1 MSLKFIINNLRV
13 IELSVCRDARL
24 CISTATTITTTET
37 MTTTTTFLT
46 RFFLFLTSLLFVTI
60 ALAQDH
66 DEMVIDQVVA
76 VVGKSIILE
85 SDVQNQYIMY
95 REQSSIRGSSSEIKC
110 RILEEVLFQKL
121 MVTQAEVDSIVVSDI
136 QVEADLDR
144 RLSGFI
150 QQFGSQEKMEDYYG
164 KSIIEIKKELHGIVY
179 EQMLAQQVQSGI
191 VTGIDITP
199 SEIRSFFKSI
209 PEDSIPLIKTEYI
222 IAEIVKNPP
231 ISIEEKL
238 KIKEQLNDIR
248 KRILDGSSFS
258 TLAIMY
264 SQDPGSAKKGG
275 ELGFYGRGQL
285 YPEFEAVAFKLKE
298 GEISNIIETEA
309 GYHIIQ
315 MIARKGDYVN
325 VRHILLSP
333 KVSPQDLTIA
343 KHELD
348 SIANLIRSDSITF
361 IQAVNQFSESENK
374 NNGGIIINPY
384 TMSTTFEADQLD
396 PQVSFVI
403 EKMEVDEISNP
414 VPMKTE
420 DKKDAYRILLLMKR
434 TDPHKANMH
443 DDYIRIQQWALQDK
457 QMRTVNKWIGDKAKN
472 TYVRIIDEYKTC
484 NFDHS
489 WGEK

>member
-1 MSLKFIINNLRV
+1 MIKILISSLQLLSTKNMARV
-13 IELSVCRDARL
+13 LVLSLVL
-24 CISTATTITTTET
+24 LLVNTIV
-37 MTTTTTFLT
+37 
-46 RFFLFLTSLLFVTI
+46 S
-60 ALAQDH
+60 AQEND
-66 DEMVIDQVVA
+66 DFVIDQVVA

-85 SDVQNQYIMY
+85 SDIQNQYLSY
-95 REQSSIRGSSSEIKC
+95 REMQQGISGSASDIKC
-110 RILEEVLFQKL
+110 KILEDVLFQKL
-121 MVTQAEVDSIVVSDI
+121 MVTQAEVDSIEISEV

-144 RLSGFI
+144 RLAGFI

-164 KSIIEIKKELHGIVY
+164 KTISDIKKELHDIVY

-191 VTGIDITP
+191 VSDVDVTP
-199 SEIRSFFKSI
+199 SEIRAFYKSI
-209 PEDSIPLIKTEYI
+209 PNDSVPQLKTEYV

-231 ISIEEKL
+231 ISIDEKL
-238 KIKEQLNDIR
+238 RIKEQLMDYR

-298 GEISNIIETEA
+298 GEISNVLETEA

-315 MIARKGDYVN
+315 MIKRKGDYIN
-325 VRHILLSP
+325 VRHILLTP
-333 KVSPQDLTIA
+333 KVSPLDLAKA

-348 SIANLIRSDSITF
+348 SIVILIRADSISF
-361 IQAVNQFSESENK
+361 EDAVTRFSEADNI

-384 TMSTTFEADQLD
+384 SNSTTFDAEQLD

-403 EKMEVDEISNP
+403 EKMKVGEISNP

-420 DKKDAYRILLLMKR
+420 EKKDAYRILLLKEK
-434 TDPHKANMH
+434 TQPHKANLV
-443 DDYIRIQQWALQDK
+443 DDYSRIRQWALQDK
-457 QMRTVNKWIGDKAKN
+457 QMKTMDKWIDKKAKN
-472 TYVRIIDEYKTC
+472 TYVRIIDDYKTC
-484 NFDHS
+484 GFDHS
-489 WGEK
+489 WGEN

>member
-1 MSLKFIINNLRV
+1 MSIISKIFIISIAILFSG
-13 IELSVCRDARL
+13 LS
-24 CISTATTITTTET
+24 
-37 MTTTTTFLT
+37 
-46 RFFLFLTSLLFVTI
+46 FVTV
-60 ALAQDH
+60 AFSQEQE
-66 DEMVIDQVVA
+66 EMVIDQVVA
-76 VVGKSIILE
+76 VVGRSIILE
-85 SDVQNQYIMY
+85 SDLQNQYLNY
-95 REQSSIRGSSSEIKC
+95 RMQGGISGSASDIKC
-110 RILEEVLFQKL
+110 RILEDVLFQKL
-121 MVTQAEVDSIVVSDI
+121 MVTQAEVDSIEVSEI

-164 KSIIEIKKELHGIVY
+164 KTMTEIKKELHNIVH

-191 VTGIDITP
+191 VGGVDVTP

-209 PEDSIPLIKTEYI
+209 HEDSIPLIKTEYV

-238 KIKEQLNDIR
+238 RVKEQLNDIR

-298 GEISNIIETEA
+298 GEISNALETEA

-315 MIARKGDYVN
+315 MIERKGDYIN
-325 VRHILLSP
+325 VRHILLTP
-333 KVSPQDLTIA
+333 KVSPRDLAVA
-343 KHELD
+343 KHQLD
-348 SIANLIRSDSITF
+348 SVATLIRSDSITF
-361 IQAVNQFSESENK
+361 SEAVVQFSESENV

-384 TMSTTFEADQLD
+384 TMSTTFEAEQLD

-403 EKMEVDEISNP
+403 EKMAVGEISNP

-420 DKKDAYRILLLMKR
+420 EKSDAYRILLLKSK
-434 TDPHKANMH
+434 TQPHKANLV
-443 DDYIRIQQWALQDK
+443 DDYTRIREWALQDK
-457 QMRTVNKWIGDKAKN
+457 QMKTMGKWIENKAKD
-472 TYVRIIDEYKTC
+472 TYVRIIDEYKSC
-484 NFDHS
+484 EFDHN
-489 WGEK
+489 WDRDK

>member
-1 MSLKFIINNLRV
+1 MSIFTK
-13 IELSVCRDARL
+13 
-24 CISTATTITTTET
+24 
-37 MTTTTTFLT
+37 TFLV
-46 RFFLFLTSLLFVTI
+46 RIFILLTGFSSVSFAI
-60 ALAQDH
+60 AQEQD
-66 DEMVIDQVVA
+66 DMVIDQVVA

-85 SDVQNQYIMY
+85 SDIQNQYLNY
-95 REQSSIRGSSSEIKC
+95 RMQGGISGSASEMKC
-110 RILEEVLFQKL
+110 RILEEILFQKL

-164 KSIIEIKKELHGIVY
+164 KSLTEIKKELHGIVY

-191 VTGIDITP
+191 VSNIDITP
-199 SEIRSFFKSI
+199 SEIRAFFKSI

-238 KIKEQLNDIR
+238 RIKEQLNDIR
-248 KRILDGSSFS
+248 KRILDGTSFS

-298 GEISNIIETEA
+298 GEISNVIETEA

-315 MIARKGDYVN
+315 MIARKGDYIN

-333 KVSPQDLTIA
+333 KVSPQDLVIA
-343 KHELD
+343 KRELD
-348 SIANLIRSDSITF
+348 SVAELIRNDSITF
-361 IQAVNQFSESENK
+361 VQAVNQFSESENK

-384 TMSTTFEADQLD
+384 TMSTIFEADQLD

-420 DKKDAYRILLLMKR
+420 EKKDAYRILLLKKK
-434 TDPHKANMH
+434 TPPHKANMH

-457 QMRTVNKWIGDKAKN
+457 QMRAIDKWIENKAKS
-472 TYVRIIDEYKTC
+472 TYVRIIDEYGRC

-489 WGEK
+489 WGNK